1 MSEFRYNSFLACL
14 GQAFCLHIYGG
25 ATLFILSVM
34 ALDRYV
40 AICYPLRYHTI
51 LTKGLVGN
59 LIMMG
64 MLFAVVSPSLNP
76 LIYGIKSK
84 EIKVKL
90 KQLFFQLPGTGGLKV
105 QVNTVS
111 M

>member
-1 MSEFRYNSFLACL
+1 
-14 GQAFCLHIYGG
+14 
-25 ATLFILSVM
+25 M

-40 AICYPLRYHTI
+40 AICYPLRYHAI
-51 LTKGLVGN
+51 LTKGLV
-59 LIMMG
+59 MG

-90 KQLFFQLPGTGGLKV
+90 KQLFFKLPDTGVLKV